1 VDDRERLNYVSGVL
15 NGHTLTKGDQ
25 MMKSSGIA
33 IVGMLLVVAASSVIA
48 PTRGAAAPS
57 YSGTVTGSFDD
68 LVLSG
73 AYLQV
78 GTHLPVPR
86 DNTSSAAASGI
97 GTSSLVWSDDTA
109 CPVSPSTLTF
119 TGDSFNGV
127 APGQVF
133 PLGTLTYFNGSNGP
147 AALIFGVTLHLSAG
161 DGVTAFTAPADI
173 VSTQNGNLDRVA
185 DADRLFFG
193 NFEAPSTL
201 SAFEGAAVSA
211 IVYGKIVGDAGL
223 EVTSIALAQGE
234 ADHGC
239 VDVGPRDDSTGPCA
253 SACGGVCAAIT
264 RALAGPLCGS
274 EQLPASLDRRIGHA
288 LDVLSQAAGA
298 KSERNAKRKLA
309 VVMKRL
315 RRSTTIAERAAKRG
329 RISAACAAAV
339 GNAVRNAQGQAEPL
353 VSAQ

>member
-1 VDDRERLNYVSGVL
+1 MMRSAGV
-15 NGHTLTKGDQ
+15 
-25 MMKSSGIA
+25 A
-33 IVGMLLVVAASSVIA
+33 IVGMALVLAASSVIA
-48 PTRGAAAPS
+48 PPRGVAAPS

-68 LVLSG
+68 PVLSG

-78 GTHLPVPR
+78 GTHLPVSR
-86 DNTSSAAASGI
+86 DNTGTAAVSGI

-109 CPVSPSTLTF
+109 RPASPSTLAF
-119 TGDSFNGV
+119 TGDSFSDV

-147 AALIFGVTLHLSAG
+147 AALIFGVTLHLSSG
-161 DGVTAFTAPADI
+161 DGVTPFAAPADI

-201 SAFEGAAVSA
+201 SAFEGAAASA
-211 IVYGKIVGDAGL
+211 IVYGKIVGDARL
-223 EVTSIALAQGE
+223 EVTSIVLAQGE

-239 VDVGPRDDSTGPCA
+239 VDAGPRDDSTGPCA
-253 SACGGVCAAIT
+253 SACGGVCAAVT

-274 EQLPASLDRRIGHA
+274 EQLPAVLDRRIGQA
-288 LDVLSQAAGA
+288 LHVLSQAASA
-298 KSERNAKRKLA
+298 KSERSAKKNLA
-309 VVMKRL
+309 LVMKRL

-329 RISAACAAAV
+329 RISAACAEAV
-339 GNAVRNAQGQAEPL
+339 GNAVRNAQGQAAPL
-353 VSAQ
+353 